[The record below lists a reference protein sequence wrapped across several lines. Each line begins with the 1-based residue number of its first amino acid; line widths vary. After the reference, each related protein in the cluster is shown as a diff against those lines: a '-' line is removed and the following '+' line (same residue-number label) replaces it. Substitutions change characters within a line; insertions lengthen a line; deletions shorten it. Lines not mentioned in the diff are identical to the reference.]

1 MASSSA
7 ECSAPRAPPP
17 PDQLAAFYKLV
28 DKQTTASVL
37 CRHARSADL
46 SSQAALE
53 AEALFVDDSLVISD
67 LQMSENT
74 ALTNLAREAGGA
86 EKEALHR
93 RAWAVLVS
101 AINLLLR
108 RLEADTVL
116 PGTLREEEL
125 DYEAHS
131 KASVFKA
138 KNEPVPPPFL
148 LRSWASMLGYVTLL
162 NAMVTSLHLLRYSYW
177 PTVQKRVVESCVL
190 RGLDVIP

>member
-1 MASSSA
+1 M
-7 ECSAPRAPPP
+7 
-17 PDQLAAFYKLV
+17 
-28 DKQTTASVL
+28 
-37 CRHARSADL
+37 
-46 SSQAALE
+46 
-53 AEALFVDDSLVISD
+53 SL
-67 LQMSENT
+67 
-74 ALTNLAREAGGA
+74 
-86 EKEALHR
+86 
-93 RAWAVLVS
+93 
-101 AINLLLR
+101 INLLLR

-177 PTVQKRVVESCVL
+177 PTVQKRVVESFVL